1 MIVNPFSLFKLMV
14 VVSTNRTGYFN
25 YQLVQFYDPDPSA
38 VVAMVYN
45 DSTLQNC
52 SVQFIQLALSPGPG
66 QIQDL
71 VIHLSVV

>member
-1 MIVNPFSLFKLMV
+1 MIVHAICLFKLTI

-25 YQLVQFYDPDPSA
+25 YQLIQFYDPDPSA

-45 DSTLQNC
+45 DSALQNC
-52 SVQFIQLALSPGPG
+52 SVQYIQLTLVPGPG

-71 VIHLSVV
+71 VIHRPVL